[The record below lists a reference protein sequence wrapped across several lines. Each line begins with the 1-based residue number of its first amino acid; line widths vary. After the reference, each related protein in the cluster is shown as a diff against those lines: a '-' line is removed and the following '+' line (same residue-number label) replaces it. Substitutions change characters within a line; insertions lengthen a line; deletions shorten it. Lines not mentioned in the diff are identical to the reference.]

1 MYSVLLWILVQGLG
15 PLVTIHTHTAIIVI
29 IGRI

>member
-1 MYSVLLWILVQGLG
+1 MYSVQLWILVQGLD
-15 PLVTIHTHTAIIVI
+15 PLVAIHTHTAIIVI